1 MKEKVIN
8 FKSKTDLKNS
18 VNEAEARFHEQICDV
33 AEALVGDNTR
43 ILSLAGP
50 SCSGKTTASHLLCRE
65 LERMG
70 KHAEAFSIDDF
81 YRDHINEEPNPD
93 YESIGAIDTEYLRE
107 CTDRLLGGKNAMMPV
122 YDFVAGSR
130 TSYREIRPGADDIFI
145 FEGIQALYPQIVE
158 LFGGE
163 NTKKAFICVNDDAE
177 INGVFFDRNELR
189 LLRRLLRDFLF
200 RGSDA
205 DFTLGLWKNVRKNE
219 DENIFPYW
227 DGCDFKIS
235 SYLEYETPII
245 GKALIPVLAEV
256 ANESENYQIAA
267 HLVNKLSSLA
277 SVFADPNAV
286 PDSSILRE
294 FIGKRSDGDV
304 V

>member
-8 FKSKTDLKNS
+8 FKSKTDLENS

-130 TSYREIRPGADDIFI
+130 TSYSEIRPGADDIFI

-158 LFGGE
+158 LFGRRKYE
-163 NTKKAFICVNDDAE
+163 K
-177 INGVFFDRNELR
+177 GV
-189 LLRRLLRDFLF
+189 
-200 RGSDA
+200 
-205 DFTLGLWKNVRKNE
+205 
-219 DENIFPYW
+219 
-227 DGCDFKIS
+227 
-235 SYLEYETPII
+235 
-245 GKALIPVLAEV
+245 
-256 ANESENYQIAA
+256 
-267 HLVNKLSSLA
+267 H
-277 SVFADPNAV
+277 
-286 PDSSILRE
+286 LRE
-294 FIGKRSDGDV
+294 
-304 V
+304 

>member
-8 FKSKTDLKNS
+8 FKSKTDLENS
-18 VNEAEARFHEQICDV
+18 VNEAEVRFHEQICDV

-145 FEGIQALYPQIVE
+145 F
-158 LFGGE
+158 
-163 NTKKAFICVNDDAE
+163 
-177 INGVFFDRNELR
+177 
-189 LLRRLLRDFLF
+189 
-200 RGSDA
+200 
-205 DFTLGLWKNVRKNE
+205 
-219 DENIFPYW
+219 
-227 DGCDFKIS
+227 
-235 SYLEYETPII
+235 
-245 GKALIPVLAEV
+245 
-256 ANESENYQIAA
+256 
-267 HLVNKLSSLA
+267 
-277 SVFADPNAV
+277 
-286 PDSSILRE
+286 
-294 FIGKRSDGDV
+294 
-304 V
+304 